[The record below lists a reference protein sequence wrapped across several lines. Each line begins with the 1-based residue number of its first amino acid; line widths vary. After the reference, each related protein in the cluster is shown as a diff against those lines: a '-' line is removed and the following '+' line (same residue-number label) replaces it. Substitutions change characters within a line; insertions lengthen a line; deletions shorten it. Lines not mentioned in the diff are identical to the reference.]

1 MKKLLQH
8 TASDISASIV
18 VLLIGLPLCL
28 GIALGSGA
36 PLFSGIIAG
45 IVGGI
50 VVGFFSK
57 SSLSVSGPAAALT
70 AVVVTGITS
79 LGSYEAFLL
88 AVVLAGFFQIILG
101 FIKAGVIAHYV
112 PNSVIRGM
120 LTAIGLILI
129 LKQIPHILGYDVDF
143 EGDERFFQSD
153 QQNTFTEILQ
163 ALNAIQSTALMIG
176 LISLFILLIWQ
187 TKSIKKKKWLN
198 LLPAPLLVV
207 LLSTVANYI
216 LEFTASSAKLEASH
230 LVSLPIPKDLTDF
243 ISFFTI
249 PNFSIILNPSIW
261 VIAFSLAIIASLET
275 LLEVE
280 AIDKLDPLKRITPTN
295 RELKAQGIGN
305 IVSGLIGGLPVAS
318 VIVRSSV
325 NVNAGATSKKSTIIN
340 GILLLLC
347 VVFIP
352 GLLSKIPLSALA
364 AVLIYTGTKLVSLK
378 EIKSFY
384 AKGWDQFMP
393 FVATV
398 LAILLT
404 DMLTGIVVGML
415 VSLFYLVRSNFKSA
429 ILVVNDNNNYLI
441 RLRKDVSFLNKPI
454 IKKHLQT
461 FPDNSFVIVDATRA
475 DFIDKDIIEE
485 INDFISNAPS
495 RGISVSVKKGNYQ
508 PMHLLFKQ
516 P

>member
-187 TKSIKKKKWLN
+187 TKSIKKKLWLN

-216 LEFTASSAKLEASH
+216 LEFTASHAKLEASH

-243 ISFFTI
+243 ISFFTL
-249 PNFSIILNPSIW
+249 PNFSTILNPTTW

-275 LLEVE
+275 LLAVE
-280 AIDKLDPLKRITPTN
+280 AIDKLDPLKRI
-295 RELKAQGIGN
+295 
-305 IVSGLIGGLPVAS
+305 
-318 VIVRSSV
+318 
-325 NVNAGATSKKSTIIN
+325 
-340 GILLLLC
+340 
-347 VVFIP
+347 
-352 GLLSKIPLSALA
+352 
-364 AVLIYTGTKLVSLK
+364 
-378 EIKSFY
+378 
-384 AKGWDQFMP
+384 
-393 FVATV
+393 
-398 LAILLT
+398 
-404 DMLTGIVVGML
+404 
-415 VSLFYLVRSNFKSA
+415 
-429 ILVVNDNNNYLI
+429 
-441 RLRKDVSFLNKPI
+441 
-454 IKKHLQT
+454 
-461 FPDNSFVIVDATRA
+461 
-475 DFIDKDIIEE
+475 
-485 INDFISNAPS
+485 
-495 RGISVSVKKGNYQ
+495 
-508 PMHLLFKQ
+508 
-516 P
+516 

>member
-8 TASDISASIV
+8 TASDLSASIV

-50 VVGFFSK
+50 IVGFFSK
-57 SSLSVSGPAAALT
+57 SQLSVTGPAAALT
-70 AVVVTGITS
+70 AIVVMGIS
-79 LGSYEAFLL
+79 QLGSYEAFLV
-88 AVVLAGFFQIILG
+88 AVVLAGIFQIILG

-112 PNSVIRGM
+112 PNSVIKGM
-120 LTAIGLILI
+120 LTAIGLILM
-129 LKQIPHILGYDVDF
+129 LKQIPHIVGYDVDF
-143 EGDERFFQSD
+143 EGDERFFQND
-153 QQNTFTEILQ
+153 QQNTFTEIPQ
-163 ALNAIQSTALMIG
+163 AFNAFNTTALFIG
-176 LISLFILLIWQ
+176 LISLAILLIWQ
-187 TKSIKKKKWLN
+187 TTSIKKTKWLN
-198 LLPAPLLVV
+198 YIPAPLLVV
-207 LLSTVANYI
+207 LLATVANYFF
-216 LEFTASSAKLEASH
+216 EYTNSSAKLEASH

-243 ISFFTI
+243 ISFFTL
-249 PNFSIILNPSIW
+249 PNFSLILNPTIW
-261 VIAFSLAIIASLET
+261 VVAFSLAIISSLET
-275 LLEVE
+275 LLAVE

-305 IVSGLIGGLPVAS
+305 IFSGLIGGLPVAS
-318 VIVRSSV
+318 VIVRSSI
-325 NVNAGATSKKSTIIN
+325 NVNAGAQTKKSTIIN

-364 AVLIYTGTKLVSLK
+364 AVLIYTGFKLVSFK
-378 EIKSFY
+378 EIKLFY

-393 FVATV
+393 YIATTI
-398 LAILLT
+398 AIFLT
-404 DMLTGIVVGML
+404 DMLTGIIVGML
-415 VSLFYLVRSNFKSA
+415 VSLFYLVRSNFRSA

-454 IKKHLQT
+454 IKKHLQS
-461 FPDNSFVIVDATRA
+461 FPDHSFVMVDATRA

-485 INDFISNAPS
+485 INDFIETAPS
-495 RGISVSVKKGNYQ
+495 RGIKVHIKKGNYQ

>member
-8 TASDISASIV
+8 TASDLSASIV

-36 PLFSGIIAG
+36 PLFSGVIAG

-57 SSLSVSGPAAALT
+57 SALSVTGPAAALT
-70 AVVVTGITS
+70 AVVVMGIKN
-79 LGSYEAFLL
+79 LGSYDLFLA

-101 FIKAGVIAHYV
+101 FVRAGVIAHYV

-129 LKQIPHILGYDVDF
+129 LKQVPHLLGYDVDY
-143 EGDERFFQSD
+143 EGDEGFFQSD
-153 QQNTFTEILQ
+153 NQNTFTEILQ
-163 ALNAIQSTALMIG
+163 ALNAFNSTALIIG
-176 LISLFILLIWQ
+176 LISLFLLFFWQ
-187 TKSIKKKKWLN
+187 TTPIKKLKWLKIV
-198 LLPAPLLVV
+198 PAPLLVV
-207 LLSTVANYI
+207 ILATIANYVF
-216 LEFTASSAKLEASH
+216 EYASSSYQLEDSH
-230 LVSLPIPKDLTDF
+230 LVSVPIAKDLPEF
-243 ISFFTI
+243 MSFFSL
-249 PNFSIILNPSIW
+249 PNFSTILNPSVW
-261 VIAFSLAIIASLET
+261 GIAFSLAIIASLET
-275 LLEVE
+275 LLAVE

-305 IVSGLIGGLPVAS
+305 IVSGFLGGLPIAS

-325 NVNAGATSKKSTIIN
+325 NVNAGAKSKKSTIIN
-340 GILLLLC
+340 GVMLLVC

-352 GLLSKIPLSALA
+352 ELLSKIPLSALA
-364 AVLIYTGTKLVSLK
+364 AVLIYTGFTLVSVNEFKL
-378 EIKSFY
+378 FY
-384 AKGWDQFMP
+384 SKGWDQFMP
-393 FVATV
+393 YFATII
-398 LAILLT
+398 AIFMS

-415 VSLFYLVRSNFKSA
+415 VSLFYLVRSNFRSA
-429 ILVVNDNNNYLI
+429 ILVVNDKNNYLI

-454 IKKHLQT
+454 IKKHLQS

-485 INDFISNAPS
+485 VNDFITNAPS
-495 RGISVSVKKGNYQ
+495 RGISVIIKKGNYQ

>member
-187 TKSIKKKKWLN
+187 TKSIKKKLWLN

-216 LEFTASSAKLEASH
+216 LEFTASNAKLEASH

-243 ISFFTI
+243 ISFFTL
-249 PNFSIILNPSIW
+249 PNFSTILNPTTW

-275 LLEVE
+275 LLAVE

-325 NVNAGATSKKSTIIN
+325 NVNAGATSKKSTVIN
-340 GILLLLC
+340 GILLLFC
-347 VVFIP
+347 AVFIP

-364 AVLIYTGTKLVSLK
+364 AVLIYTGFKLVSLK

-415 VSLFYLVRSNFKSA
+415 VSLFYLVRSNFRSA

>member
-1 MKKLLQH
+1 MKKFLQH
-8 TASDISASIV
+8 TASDLSASIV

-50 VVGFFSK
+50 VVGVFSK
-57 SSLSVSGPAAALT
+57 SQLSVSGPAAALT
-70 AVVVTGITS
+70 AIVVMGVTS
-79 LGSYEAFLL
+79 LGSYEAFLV

-129 LKQIPHILGYDVDF
+129 LKQIPHIVGYDVDF
-143 EGDERFFQSD
+143 EGDERFFQND
-153 QQNTFTEILQ
+153 QQNTFTEIPQ
-163 ALNAIQSTALMIG
+163 ALNALNSTALMIG
-176 LISLFILLIWQ
+176 LISLLILLIWQ
-187 TKSIKKKKWLN
+187 TTPIKKSKWLN
-198 LLPAPLLVV
+198 LIPAPLLVV
-207 LLSTVANYI
+207 LLATGTNYYF
-216 LEFTASSAKLEASH
+216 EYTSSSFKLEASH
-230 LVSLPIPKDLTDF
+230 LVNLPIPKDLPDF
-243 ISFFTI
+243 ISFFTL
-249 PNFSIILNPSIW
+249 PNFSRILNPSIW
-261 VIAFSLAIIASLET
+261 VIAFSLAMIASLET
-275 LLEVE
+275 LLAVE

-305 IVSGLIGGLPVAS
+305 IISGFIGGLPIAS

-325 NVNAGATSKKSTIIN
+325 NVNAGAKSKKSTIIN

-364 AVLIYTGTKLVSLK
+364 AVLIYTGFKLVSLK
-378 EIKSFY
+378 EIKLFY

-393 FVATV
+393 YIATT
-398 LAILLT
+398 IGIFLT
-404 DMLTGIVVGML
+404 DMLIGIVVGML
-415 VSLFYLVRSNFKSA
+415 VSLFYLVRSNFRSA
-429 ILVVNDNNNYLI
+429 ILVANDNNNYLI

-454 IKKHLQT
+454 IKKHLQS
-461 FPDNSFVIVDATRA
+461 FPDHSFVMVDATRA

-485 INDFISNAPS
+485 INDFIENAPT
-495 RGISVSVKKGNYQ
+495 RGIKVSIKKGNYQ

>member
-45 IVGGI
+45 IIGGI

-57 SSLSVSGPAAALT
+57 SALSVTGPAAALT
-70 AVVVTGITS
+70 AVVVMGISS
-79 LGSYEAFLL
+79 LGSYEAFLV

-101 FIKAGVIAHYV
+101 YIKAGIIAHYI

-143 EGDERFFQSD
+143 EGDERFFQND
-153 QQNTFTEILQ
+153 QQNTFTEIPQ
-163 ALNAIQSTALMIG
+163 AINSIHSTALMIG
-176 LISLFILLIWQ
+176 LISLFILMIWQ
-187 TKSIKKKKWLN
+187 TKSIKKTKWLN
-198 LLPAPLLVV
+198 LVPAPLLVV
-207 LLSTVANYI
+207 LLATVANYFF
-216 LEFTASSAKLEASH
+216 EYTASSARLEASH
-230 LVSLPIPKDLTDF
+230 LVNLPIAKDLPEF
-243 ISFFTI
+243 ISFFTL
-249 PNFSIILNPSIW
+249 PNFSHILNPSIW

-275 LLEVE
+275 LLAVE
-280 AIDKLDPLKRITPTN
+280 AVDKLDPLKRITPTN

-305 IVSGLIGGLPVAS
+305 LISGLIGGLPIAS

-325 NVNAGATSKKSTIIN
+325 NVNAGAKSKKSTIIN
-340 GILLLLC
+340 GLLLLLC
-347 VVFIP
+347 VIFIP
-352 GLLSKIPLSALA
+352 GLLSRIPLSALA
-364 AVLIYTGTKLVSLK
+364 AVLIYTGFKLVSLK

-393 FVATV
+393 YIATT
-398 LAILLT
+398 IGIFLT

-415 VSLFYLVRSNFKSA
+415 VSLFFLVSSNFRSA

-454 IKKHLQT
+454 IKKHLQS
-461 FPDNSFVIVDATRA
+461 FPDHSFVIVDATRA

-485 INDFISNAPS
+485 INDFIDNAPS
-495 RGISVSVKKGNYQ
+495 RGISVTIKKGHYQ

>member
-325 NVNAGATSKKSTIIN
+325 NVNSGATSKKSTIIN

>member
-1 MKKLLQH
+1 MKKIVQH
-8 TASDISASIV
+8 TASDFSASIV

-45 IVGGI
+45 IVGGV

-57 SSLSVSGPAAALT
+57 SSLSVTGPAAALT
-70 AVVVTGITS
+70 AVVVMGINS
-79 LGSYEAFLL
+79 LGSYESFLV
-88 AVVLAGFFQIILG
+88 AVVLAGFIQIVLG
-101 FIKAGVIAHYV
+101 FLRAGVIAHFV

-129 LKQIPHILGYDVDF
+129 LKQVPHLLGYDVDY
-143 EGDERFFQSD
+143 EGDEGFFQND
-153 QQNTFTEILQ
+153 NQNTFTEILQ
-163 ALNAIQSTALMIG
+163 AFNAFNSTALLIG
-176 LISLFILLIWQ
+176 LISLLVLFFWQ
-187 TKSIKKKKWLN
+187 TKSIKKLEWLIKI
-198 LLPAPLLVV
+198 PAPLLVV
-207 LLSTVANYI
+207 FLATIVNYI
-216 LEFTASSAKLEASH
+216 FQYTSSNLQLEASH
-230 LVSLPIPKDLTDF
+230 LVSLPIAKDLPEF
-243 ISFFTI
+243 ISFFTL
-249 PNFSIILNPSIW
+249 PNFSKIFSPSVW
-261 VIAFSLAIIASLET
+261 MIAFSLAIIASLET
-275 LLEVE
+275 LLAVE

-305 IVSGLIGGLPVAS
+305 IVSGFMGGLPIAS

-325 NVNAGATSKKSTIIN
+325 NVNAGAISKKSTIIN
-340 GILLLLC
+340 GLLLLVC

-364 AVLIYTGTKLVSLK
+364 AVLIYTGFKLVSVK
-378 EIKSFY
+378 EIKLFY
-384 AKGWDQFMP
+384 SKGWDQFMP
-393 FVATV
+393 YVATII
-398 LAILLT
+398 AIFMT

-415 VSLFYLVRSNFKSA
+415 VSLFYLVRSNFRSA
-429 ILVVNDNNNYLI
+429 ILVVNDKNNYLI

-454 IKKHLQT
+454 IKKHLQS

-485 INDFISNAPS
+485 VNDFITNAPS
-495 RGISVSVKKGNYQ
+495 RGISVTIKKGNYQ

>member
-1 MKKLLQH
+1 MKNFLQH

-45 IVGGI
+45 IIGGI

-57 SSLSVSGPAAALT
+57 SALSVTGPAAALT
-70 AVVVTGITS
+70 AVMAMGITS
-79 LGSYEAFLL
+79 LGSYDAFLL

-101 FIKAGVIAHYV
+101 FIKAGIIAHYV

-143 EGDERFFQSD
+143 EGDERFFQND
-153 QQNTFTEILQ
+153 QQNTFTEIAQ
-163 ALNAIQSTALMIG
+163 AFNAIHSTALIIG

-187 TKSIKKKKWLN
+187 TKSIKKTKWLN
-198 LLPAPLLVV
+198 LIPAPLLLV
-207 LLSTVANYI
+207 LLATVVNYF
-216 LEFTASSAKLEASH
+216 LLRTASSFKLEASH
-230 LVSLPIPKDLTDF
+230 LVSLPISKDLPDF
-243 ISFFTI
+243 ISFFTL
-249 PNFSIILNPSIW
+249 PNFSDILNPSIW

-275 LLEVE
+275 LLAVE

-325 NVNAGATSKKSTIIN
+325 NVNAGAKSKKSTIIN

-364 AVLIYTGTKLVSLK
+364 AVLIYTGFKLVSLK

-393 FVATV
+393 YIATT
-398 LAILLT
+398 IGIFLT

-415 VSLFYLVRSNFKSA
+415 VSLFYLVRSNFRSA

-454 IKKHLQT
+454 IKKHLQA

-485 INDFISNAPS
+485 INDFIDSAPS
-495 RGISVSVKKGNYQ
+495 RGISVTIKKGNYQ